1 MILDRTSYV
10 QVGDRSIAYET
21 GDGRQANGG
30 VTVVFVHGSS
40 TDRRFWR
47 RILPHLA
54 DRHRFV
60 AFDNPGHGQSGLPA
74 LNDIDDGVDV
84 TRGLISALGLGR
96 VVLVG
101 HSMGGA
107 IVQRYLRRYPEDV
120 MAVALASTAPCF
132 ALPGDLVER
141 WLGDEVAYR
150 REEAAM
156 VTAPDCSDDIR
167 ARLLSMRDAITA
179 EGQRSDLLTCAKW
192 DDTEHY
198 DEIAV
203 PVLLITATADTA
215 LFRDAA
221 VKWHRALSDR
231 ATLVE
236 IHDAGHMMAV
246 EQPSATGKALTDWLY
261 TVAHGA

>member
-1 MILDRTSYV
+1 MIVHGTSYV

-21 GDGRQANGG
+21 RRQAEGG
-30 VTVVFVHGSS
+30 VAVVLVHGSS

-47 RILPHLA
+47 PMLPHLGEG
-54 DRHRFV
+54 HRLV

-74 LNDIDDGVDV
+74 LKDIDDGVDV
-84 TRGLISALGLGR
+84 TRGLITALGLGR

-107 IVQRYLRRYPEDV
+107 IVQRYQRRHPEDV
-120 MAVALASTAPCF
+120 MAVALVSTAPCF

-141 WLGDEVAYR
+141 WLGDAVAYR

-167 ARLLSMRDAITA
+167 AQLLSMRDAITV
-179 EGQRSDLLTCAKW
+179 EGQRSDLLTCAAW
-192 DDTEHY
+192 DDTDHW

-203 PVLLITATADTA
+203 PALLITAAADTP

-221 VKWHRALSDR
+221 TQWHRALSDR

-236 IHDAGHMMAV
+236 IPDAGHMMAV
-246 EQPSATGKALTDWLY
+246 EQPSATGNALTEWLDM
-261 TVAHGA
+261 VAHRP